1 MSETMSISEFK
12 ATCLKVI
19 DQVKKTGIS
28 IVVTK
33 RGEPYALVTKP
44 PEPQKQE
51 TWIGK
56 YKKEIEITGDIIE
69 PAVDEMEWNVLK

>member
-1 MSETMSISEFK
+1 MQETISISEFK

-19 DQVKKTGIS
+19 DQVKSTGLS

-33 RGEPYALVTKP
+33 RGEPYALVSKP
-44 PEPQKQE
+44 PEPQKKE

-56 YKKEIEITGDIIE
+56 YKKDITISGDIIK
-69 PAVDEMEWNVLK
+69 PAADETEWDVLK